1 MEIVLIIILF
11 IYVVSQ
17 KRRVDRL
24 EEQLRG
30 RAPIAPLVVHDA
42 VPGAVPAPTGAA
54 PVMYTPIPAA
64 SALVAPVSIPTPVN
78 TEVGFISWIKR
89 DFFVKLGALL
99 LLCAFGWFVSYAF
112 ANNWI
117 GPWGRILSG
126 IAAGAVVLGFGA
138 YRMRQLKAQGGI
150 FVVLG
155 AVIIIMSLWA
165 AREIYDF
172 FTPTLALALMLVP
185 IVCTAILSVIHRLQ
199 GLAIASLILAS
210 TAPFFTAA
218 PEPSLFGLSIYLLL
232 VVVGTLWV
240 GFLIDS
246 LFLTPAAL
254 LVVALWSLPYIGG
267 VAQHELTQGMLF
279 AFAFTICFFV
289 SNILSLLNHHTDAAK
304 TSHVLSGLGT
314 GVYLY
319 IWIATAT
326 SGWLESALYA
336 AWMAIFLLAGF
347 FVFTRT
353 ARSVALYIYG
363 AVALAYLVALTANL
377 FDGMVLT
384 MVYAAELAL
393 LIVATRFIPVERRAR
408 QVLSWL
414 YAPLC
419 LVALQHVFSPS
430 WTNAVLHRDF
440 AALVIVTASLI
451 VSGISLRRGSEE
463 QRHLQASTAL
473 LVTAGISL
481 LILHWL
487 ILNALLADR
496 LAATLFF
503 MTTAI
508 FGVVLYA
515 MGVRLAS
522 SILRACGGFLS
533 VSYLFLISL
542 SFTYIDSPEW
552 ADGIIHLDAAVL
564 TTITAA
570 FWLATI
576 VAAQAH
582 IRAASKTPFRL
593 LSSLALLYS
602 LNLIWLVIHGLL
614 SAAIATTVCLVL
626 YTLIGLGLFVCGQL
640 TSRPF
645 IKYWGGALLC
655 AVVLRLLFVEIWA
668 LSLTAR
674 IITFFLVGLLLIS
687 TAFIKKVQK
696 SPSE

>member
-11 IYVVSQ
+11 FYVTSQ

-24 EEQLRG
+24 EEQIRV
-30 RAPIAPLVVHDA
+30 RAPIPSPVASESAL
-42 VPGAVPAPTGAA
+42 GAVPVTQQAA
-54 PVMYTPIPAA
+54 PGMYTPIPSA
-64 SALVAPVSIPTPVN
+64 STVVAPVLVPQPSA
-78 TEVGFISWIKR
+78 TEAAFISWIKR

-155 AVIIIMSLWA
+155 AAIIIMSLWA

-172 FTPTLALALMLVP
+172 LTPTLALALMVVP
-185 IVCTAILSVIHRLQ
+185 IVFTAILSVIHRLQ
-199 GLAIASLILAS
+199 GLALASLVLAS

-218 PEPSLFGLSIYLLL
+218 PEPSLVGLSIYLLL
-232 VVVGTLWV
+232 VTVGTLWV

-254 LVVALWSLPYIGG
+254 LVVAFWSFPYLNG
-267 VAQHELTQGMLF
+267 VAPHELTQGLLF
-279 AFAFTICFFV
+279 AFAFTVCFFV
-289 SNILSLLNHHTDAAK
+289 SNVLSLLNHHTDAAK

-314 GVYLY
+314 GAYLY

-347 FVFTRT
+347 FVLTRT

-363 AVALAYLVALTANL
+363 AVALAYLVALTASL

-384 MVYAAELAL
+384 MIYAAELAL

-414 YAPLC
+414 YVPLC

-430 WTNAVLHRDF
+430 WANAVLHPDF
-440 AALVIVTASLI
+440 AALLIVTASLI

-463 QRHLQASTAL
+463 QRHLQASASL
-473 LVTAGISL
+473 LVTAGVSV

-487 ILNALLADR
+487 ILNALLEDR

-503 MTTAI
+503 MTTALL
-508 FGVVLYA
+508 GVVLYA
-515 MGVRLAS
+515 MGVRFAS
-522 SILRACGGFLS
+522 AMLRRSGGFLS

-542 SFTYIDSPEW
+542 SFTYIDSPQW
-552 ADGIIHLDAAVL
+552 ADGILHLDAAVL
-564 TTITAA
+564 TAITAA
-570 FWLATI
+570 FWLATG

-582 IRAASKTPFRL
+582 VRAASSTPFRL

-602 LNLIWLVIHGLL
+602 LSLLWLVIHGVL
-614 SAAIATTVCLVL
+614 SATVAITVCLVL
-626 YTLIGLGLFVCGQL
+626 YTVIGLGLFVYGQL

-655 AVVLRLLFVEIWA
+655 GVVLRLLFVEIWA

-674 IITFFLVGLLLIS
+674 IITFFLIGLLLIS

-696 SPSE
+696 SPGE